1 MKTYARILSAFLGLA
16 ALALGTRAQEIDQ
29 IAVNIPHDF
38 VVGGKTLPAGNYRVN
53 RLSQGDLAELVITSV
68 ENRAGAL
75 FRSTEV
81 RATRE
86 DKPSLRFQHIG
97 DQYFLSQIETQ
108 EHTFTIPVS
117 PKAAALVA
125 NNQTTPTTDSN
136 SGAN

>member
-16 ALALGTRAQEIDQ
+16 ALALATRAQEIDQ

-75 FRSTEV
+75 FRSSEV

-97 DQYFLSQIETQ
+97 DQYFLSQIETPQ
-108 EHTFTIPVS
+108 HIFKISVPKGASQFSVKIQATPATATI
-117 PKAAALVA
+117 
-125 NNQTTPTTDSN
+125 
-136 SGAN
+136 SGGN